1 MLLKGNEVGT
11 EGTEVLLRSIEVA
24 SEGIQVLLRCTERSF
39 YYQKRIT

>member
-39 YYQKRIT
+39 YY